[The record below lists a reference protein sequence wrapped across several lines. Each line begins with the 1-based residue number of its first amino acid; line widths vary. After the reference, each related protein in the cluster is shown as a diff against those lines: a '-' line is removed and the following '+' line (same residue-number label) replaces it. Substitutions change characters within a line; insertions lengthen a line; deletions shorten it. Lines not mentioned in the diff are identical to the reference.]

1 MKKYF
6 ILLLIAINLGLGVQ
20 GFSAMTKSEKE
31 KLENQINKAYEK
43 KDTKTEKSLIVKYL
57 NEFPDDAGYLNMLG
71 TLYDDEENYKEA
83 QNIVN
88 KAIEKYPKDALIPK
102 FELLNAFIIGRSESK
117 EKMISSLQQI
127 VLNYERTNEGKK
139 AKEILDFLV
148 PSKKK
153 EADETKNK
161 DTENKEQ
168 NPEPETTENETDII
182 SIN

>member
-1 MKKYF
+1 
-6 ILLLIAINLGLGVQ
+6 
-20 GFSAMTKSEKE
+20 
-31 KLENQINKAYEK
+31 
-43 KDTKTEKSLIVKYL
+43 
-57 NEFPDDAGYLNMLG
+57 
-71 TLYDDEENYKEA
+71 
-83 QNIVN
+83 
-88 KAIEKYPKDALIPK
+88 
-102 FELLNAFIIGRSESK
+102 
-117 EKMISSLQQI
+117 MISSLQQI

-182 SIN
+182 SINESETSAKIEEIPQETPKEEQKKQKPTKLERPVQSWEKQYLD